1 MSLVKKRY
9 HSFISR
15 FICTG
20 YLLLEI
26 MISCFLCDFQNLLQM
41 NKAYLNV
48 RTTNY
53 GFLSMVLLKKI
64 KSKEKDENSVP
75 QQLHAIPSLTGLVK
89 LLEETCTYCLRV
101 KKLNSIYS
109 KTDNVFQKYK
119 KIKQLSSEV
128 YYLHY

>member
-75 QQLHAIPSLTGLVK
+75 
-89 LLEETCTYCLRV
+89 
-101 KKLNSIYS
+101 
-109 KTDNVFQKYK
+109 
-119 KIKQLSSEV
+119 
-128 YYLHY
+128 